1 VNVQTVGGKMAIDER
16 EIIFDF
22 GFSTIDE
29 SELDAYQEAQE
40 AQNKIQQVSGT
51 AVDLEHRLDK
61 LFNAIQPLLNNL
73 KRNPEK
79 EYILWPDRLSK
90 IEAFEEV
97 LTDIYK
103 GK

>member
-1 VNVQTVGGKMAIDER
+1 MAIDER

-22 GFSTIDE
+22 GFSAIGE
-29 SELDAYQEAQE
+29 SELDAYQEAQD
-40 AQNKIQQVSGT
+40 AQDKIQQVSGT

>member
-1 VNVQTVGGKMAIDER
+1 MAIDER

-51 AVDLEHRLDK
+51 ATELEQRLDQ

-73 KRNPEK
+73 KKNPEK

-97 LTDIYK
+97 LTGIYK

>member
-1 VNVQTVGGKMAIDER
+1 MAIDER